1 MIPEGEAALG
11 AEIEPRLPEAA
22 GGAEH
27 GTGQWPRWGS
37 IRGGGRGGP
46 YPCTYFTPLPP
57 PKKNTQKVLL
67 PFPSLRFSYSQRG
80 GHGCPCSPL
89 AGSSGV
95 KPGPPLSRYFG
106 QGQGRGKLSPTRNT
120 KNLTLSHY
128 QRPKE
133 GQQPALN
140 CVPLP
145 VFSASQPCTMEFFGH
160 DKET

>member
-11 AEIEPRLPEAA
+11 AEVEPRLPEAA

-37 IRGGGRGGP
+37 IGGGGRVGR
-46 YPCTYFTPLPP
+46 YPLLTLPP
-57 PKKNTQKVLL
+57 PKKTPQKVLL
-67 PFPSLRFSYSQRG
+67 PFPSLRFSYSQRR

-106 QGQGRGKLSPTRNT
+106 QGQGRGKSSPRNT
-120 KNLTLSHY
+120 KDLTLSHY
-128 QRPKE
+128 QARPHLTE
-133 GQQPALN
+133 LAGGQKKRDN
-140 CVPLP
+140 RR
-145 VFSASQPCTMEFFGH
+145 H
-160 DKET
+160 